1 MAEEKKIKDQA
12 VEKLQKVKGEIEHL
26 EVQLAL
32 GKAEA
37 VDHFEKKKKE
47 LHDMVHAAKEEVTK
61 LSASGKKSMEE
72 LKPELEDLQVQL
84 ALGKAESLDAYK
96 KYEKDVKLAIH
107 NFVHKA
113 KKIYNDNAAEGEEK
127 WDGFLA
133 EMKEKTTEFQTQLD
147 IFRVQ
152 MALGEA
158 EFKQE
163 FEEKKKEFVRDA
175 KSIAD
180 KIDKNLESIEHSVEE
195 FGDDLAHK
203 FGELKD
209 KFISWF

>member
-1 MAEEKKIKDQA
+1 MAEKPEIKTK
-12 VEKLQKVKGEIEHL
+12 VTEKLGKVKGEIEHL

-37 VDHFEKKKKE
+37 QDHFEKKKKE
-47 LHDMVHAAKEEVTK
+47 LHDVVHAAKEEVSKLAETGKTK
-61 LSASGKKSMEE
+61 VQE
-72 LKPELEDLQVQL
+72 LKPELEHLQVQL

-96 KYEKDVKLAIH
+96 KYEKEVKAALH
-107 NFVHKA
+107 NLTEKA
-113 KKIYNDNAAEGEEK
+113 KKVFGPSAEEEEGK
-127 WDGFLA
+127 WEGMMNEVKA
-133 EMKEKTTEFQTQLD
+133 KSTEFQTQLD

-158 EFKQE
+158 EFKQD

-175 KSIAD
+175 KVISH
-180 KIDKNLESIEHSVEE
+180 KIDESLEKVEDVVE
-195 FGDDLAHK
+195 DIAEDLTDK
-203 FGELKD
+203 FGELKK